1 MREGV
6 MHRPRPASSGRAA
19 LLAAALLLPATSAR
33 AGSVAGKEEAAIRTM
48 FPAAD
53 AIEAKD
59 VILTD
64 ELVGRIERLAR
75 ARVKDRLVTFYTVRR
90 AGDVLGYAVIHSHV
104 VRTKQETLSLAFEP
118 DGRLRKITVLAFLEP
133 SEYRPN
139 DRWLSQL
146 SGKGPGDRL
155 AVGQDL
161 APISGA
167 TLTARGVAEESRWLL
182 QTLRE
187 AMGVGR

>member
-1 MREGV
+1 MDEGAL
-6 MHRPRPASSGRAA
+6 HRPRPASIRRAA
-19 LLAAALLLPATSAR
+19 LLAAALLPATSAW
-33 AGSVAGKEEAAIRTM
+33 AAPVAGKEEAAIRAV

-64 ELVGRIERLAR
+64 EMVGRIERLAR
-75 ARVKDRLVTFYTVRR
+75 SRVKERLVTFYTARR
-90 AGDVLGYAVIHSHV
+90 GAEVLGYAVIHSHV
-104 VRTKQETLSLAFEP
+104 VRTKRETLSVAFEP

-133 SEYRPN
+133 SEYRPS
-139 DRWLSQL
+139 DRWLAQL
-146 SGKGPGDRL
+146 SGKGPADRL

>member
-1 MREGV
+1 
-6 MHRPRPASSGRAA
+6 MHRPRPASTGRAA
-19 LLAAALLLPATSAR
+19 LLAAALLLPATLTR
-33 AGSVAGKEEAAIRTM
+33 AAAVAGKEEAALRAV
-48 FPAAD
+48 FPAAE

-64 ELVGRIERLAR
+64 EMVGRIERLAR
-75 ARVKDRLVTFYTVRR
+75 ARVKERLVTFYTARR
-90 AGDVLGYAVIHSHV
+90 GADVLGYAVIHSHV
-104 VRTKQETLSLAFEP
+104 VRTKRETLSIAFEP

-133 SEYRPN
+133 SEYRPS

>member
-1 MREGV
+1 
-6 MHRPRPASSGRAA
+6 MHRPRPASTGRAA
-19 LLAAALLLPATSAR
+19 LLAAVLLLPAAASPA
-33 AGSVAGKEEAAIRTM
+33 VAGKEEAAIRAV
-48 FPAAD
+48 FQGAD
-53 AIEAKD
+53 AIEARD

-64 ELVGRIERLAR
+64 EMVGRIEKLAR
-75 ARVKDRLVTFYTVRR
+75 ARVKERLVTFYTARR
-90 AGDVLGYAVIHSHV
+90 GGELLGYAVIHSHV
-104 VRTKQETLSLAFEP
+104 VRTKRETLSIAFEP

-133 SEYRPN
+133 SEYRPS

-146 SGKGPGDRL
+146 SGKGSGDRL

-182 QTLRE
+182 QALRE

>member
-1 MREGV
+1 
-6 MHRPRPASSGRAA
+6 MHRPRPASTGRAA
-19 LLAAALLLPATSAR
+19 LLAAALLLPVTGAR
-33 AGSVAGKEEAAIRTM
+33 AAAVAGKEEAAIRAV
-48 FPAAD
+48 FPAAE
-53 AIEAKD
+53 AVEAKD

-64 ELVGRIERLAR
+64 EMVGRIERLAR
-75 ARVKDRLVTFYTVRR
+75 ARVRERLVTFYTARR
-90 AGDVLGYAVIHSHV
+90 GAEVVGYAVIHSHV
-104 VRTKQETLSLAFEP
+104 VRTKRETLSIAFEP

-133 SEYRPN
+133 SEYRPSE
-139 DRWLSQL
+139 RWLAQL
-146 SGKGPGDRL
+146 EGKGPADRL

-182 QTLRE
+182 QALRE